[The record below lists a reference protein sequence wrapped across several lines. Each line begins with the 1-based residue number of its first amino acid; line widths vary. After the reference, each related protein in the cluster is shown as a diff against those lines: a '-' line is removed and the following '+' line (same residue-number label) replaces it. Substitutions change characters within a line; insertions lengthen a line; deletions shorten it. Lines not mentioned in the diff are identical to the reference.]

1 MVSLVSWVG
10 NATAMLP
17 GSGTK
22 DDKEEWEHRAERFND
37 MVKNVVGIFQK
48 LCACQNR
55 ELVYDLYTYL
65 WEMCSVL
72 LTLNGF
78 VHWLARGCCTPKLQ
92 SYVVGQQT
100 WFSGIREAFQSGDHE
115 PWVFRG
121 GLISDLLRL
130 LPLDSGHDL
139 YMFKYPKV
147 PLSLLYNVRPFEPKD
162 ESQVYALAANLY
174 EEEIEAPMGLCES
187 DRLVVGDK
195 RVGAYLTLF
204 PEYCFVTENMS
215 DGTIVAFALTCPDAT
230 HFYTRHNVA
239 WLPEMR
245 QKYPRKVS
253 DANEVAML
261 SPIEE
266 MMLSFHLEDEVH
278 ELPACLTAVGNNPAD
293 PAVANVA
300 TSGNAAAAAALPWG
314 KISLFVATSM
324 LGDQS
329 VTKRLAM
336 LSMACLRASG
346 TIRAFAELK
355 SRDLKVKE
363 LYESLGFSSIRI
375 GLLNIEATNPTNS
388 SESVPNTDTPT
399 VTPEAGPAAGVAA
412 PVLPPTVA
420 TPNSTTVTSDTS
432 AKFLFLT

>member
-1 MVSLVSWVG
+1 MVGLF
-10 NATAMLP
+10 
-17 GSGTK
+17 
-22 DDKEEWEHRAERFND
+22 E
-37 MVKNVVGIFQK
+37 K

-55 ELVYDLYTYL
+55 ELVYDLYTYV
-65 WEMCSVL
+65 WDMCSVI

-78 VHWLARGCCTPKLQ
+78 VQWLSRGVCSPKLQ

-139 YMFKYPKV
+139 YMFKYPEV

-215 DGTIVAFALTCPDAT
+215 DGSIVAFALTCPDAT
-230 HFYTRHNVA
+230 LFYSRHNVA

-245 QKYPRKVS
+245 QKYPRKVN
-253 DANEVAML
+253 DVNEVAML

-278 ELPACLTAVGNNPAD
+278 ELPACLPEAITSAGSTATT
-293 PAVANVA
+293 A
-300 TSGNAAAAAALPWG
+300 TSSTFGAAAALPWG
-314 KISLFVATSM
+314 HIKLFVATSI

-336 LSMACLRASG
+336 LAMACLRASG
-346 TIRAFAELK
+346 TIRAFAEIK
-355 SRDLKVKE
+355 SRDLKLKE
-363 LYESLGFSSIRI
+363 LYASLGFSPVPTPLM
-375 GLLNIEATNPTNS
+375 GLLNESSAPNS
-388 SESVPNTDTPT
+388 SDSVSNTETSTAETSPS
-399 VTPEAGPAAGVAA
+399 AAA
-412 PVLPPTVA
+412 TTSVA
-420 TPNSTTVTSDTS
+420 TSSPTSAVTSDTTS
-432 AKFLFLT
+432 AKYSFLTRSF